1 MRFGRAHGS
10 FTRLAVVAVVG
21 AASVVGGSGPARGSS
36 LAAAAQP
43 EYTLTDLGAV
53 TAQPRSEATAINSS
67 GIVVGDSFNSTG
79 PDSAI
84 VWRPGATGSY
94 SSTALPNLA
103 GGSIAN
109 DVSDTGVI
117 VGVSGQT
124 IPQGERAVLWD
135 ATGVHDLNITLPA
148 GSPGSV
154 GRGINAKGQIVGDI
168 GGPGGG
174 GFQWEAG
181 TVTLLGQSL
190 FAQAIN
196 SAGEIVGRHETVCC
210 SFAFHALFAGAVP
223 VDLPAFGPGSP
234 TGAAD
239 VNDSGDIVGASG
251 VRHGTPPFT
260 YFVPHGALWQGDAI
274 TNLGTLA
281 GCDCESSALA
291 INNAGTIVGYSDGP
305 DTDPYFHAVIWKNGS
320 IQDLNNLVPANSGV
334 LLERASGINDKGQ
347 IVGTGYRLP
356 VTGDDRY
363 DEQHAYLLTP
373 TGCDPIDEAAL
384 ADPASIDS
392 LPDRDGDGIPDCW
405 EEHGASI
412 RASDGTV
419 VTFPIPGADPDRPDV
434 YVEVDWMTGHR
445 PQVGSLPDVV
455 AAFSVDGGITLHA
468 RPDEEVP
475 DIPLILFRPGA
486 RGSGAQDD
494 FWDLKVGDGV
504 PCHGYFGT
512 AAERSDPHCGALLAA
527 KRLFTRYAIFGDDQ
541 FDHPG
546 SSGVSEIYGNF
557 GGNDMMVTLGGW
569 SAPSIASAGGQEAAE
584 AGTFMHEL
592 GHTLDLNHGGD
603 ETRNCKPNYP
613 SVMNYLFQFAYAQA
627 DPNRPLDYSHGA
639 RPSLNEAGLAESL
652 GLGGVPGGIAVFGN
666 HGIPWTEPAGG
677 AIDWNED
684 GTIGNSSADIN
695 RVDTIGDCAY
705 PFEAV
710 DGRVISASFG
720 ALLSP
725 TSVPAPGAFSILVNG
740 VSNQQPVHVVVYRK
754 FVYVTLDRPVAAAD
768 NVTWGYTRPAQNPL
782 TLLNGTAVSS
792 WSQRTV
798 ANRTGVRE
806 TLDDYNDWGHLV
818 FRFRDGPGF
827 ASGAGQL
834 AHPDVPDMTADE
846 VAATAGAFPRP
857 DASAPQTT
865 ASVSPAPNAAGW
877 NQATITVALH
887 STDEPGGSGV
897 REIVYRLGSNAPV
910 TVAGDAVSVEVSAE
924 GTSELA
930 FFARDNAG
938 NAETGDTITVRIDK
952 HAPNIVCG
960 AADGAWHAA
969 NVSIPCAAADSLS
982 GLGQPTDAAFTLATS
997 VLDGVET
1004 ADASTGTHEVCDVAG
1019 NCATAGPVRGNR
1031 VDRKPP
1037 TITVSVP
1044 IDGATYVLN
1053 EVARVAYTCDDGGSG
1068 IASCAGSSASGAPLD
1083 TSRVGVNTF
1092 SVVATDAVGNRTTQA
1107 ASYVVG
1113 YRICPLFDVDQTRKA
1128 GSTIPVRLQLCDAA
1142 EANAS
1147 SLAIAVTALAVDGAA
1162 PADSGTANPGNTFRF
1177 EADLGGTGGYIYNLS
1192 TRGLA
1197 PGRHTLTLQAA
1208 GDALIHR
1215 IDFLLR

>member
-1 MRFGRAHGS
+1 MKFGHAHGWLA
-10 FTRLAVVAVVG
+10 RLAVIVVAG
-21 AASVVGGSGPARGSS
+21 TATVVGGSGSARGNS
-36 LAAAAQP
+36 LAAAAEP

-53 TAQPRSEATAINSS
+53 TAQPRSEAKAINNK

-109 DVSDTGVI
+109 DVNDKGAI

-124 IPQGERAVLWD
+124 IPQGERAVIWD
-135 ATGVHDLNITLPA
+135 ATGVHDLNVTVPA

-154 GRGINAKGQIVGDI
+154 ARGINAKGQIVGDI
-168 GGPGGG
+168 GGAGGG
-174 GFQWEAG
+174 GFQWDAG
-181 TVTLLGQSL
+181 TVTPLGQSL
-190 FAQAIN
+190 FPTAIN
-196 SAGEIVGRHETVCC
+196 AAGEIVGRHETLCC
-210 SFAFHALFAGAVP
+210 SFAFHVLFAGAVP
-223 VDLPAFGPGSP
+223 VDLPTFGPSSP
-234 TGAAD
+234 TGALDA
-239 VNDSGDIVGASG
+239 NDSGDIVGASG
-251 VRHGTPPFT
+251 RRHGTPPFA
-260 YFVPHGALWQGDAI
+260 YFVPTAAFWHGDAI

-305 DTDPYFHAVIWKNGS
+305 DSDPYFHAVIWKNSS
-320 IQDLNNLVPANSGV
+320 IHDLNDLIPANSGL

-356 VTGDDRY
+356 VTGDPRF
-363 DEQHAYLLTP
+363 DEEHAYLLVP
-373 TGCDPIDEAAL
+373 AGCDPIDEAAL

-392 LPDRDGDGIPDCW
+392 LPDRDGDAIPDCW

-419 VTFPIPGADPDRPDV
+419 VTYPIPGADPDRADV

-475 DIPLILFRPGA
+475 DIPFILFRPGT

-494 FWDLKVGDGV
+494 FWDLKVGDGAA
-504 PCHGYFGT
+504 CHGYFGT
-512 AAERSDPHCGALLAA
+512 VAERSDPHCGALLAA
-527 KRLFTRYAIFGDDQ
+527 KRLFTRYAIFGDHQ
-541 FDHPG
+541 FDSPG

-557 GGNDMMVTLGGW
+557 GGNDLMVTLGGW
-569 SAPSIASAGGQEAAE
+569 SASSILLAGGQEAAE

-592 GHTLDLNHGGD
+592 GHTLGLDHGGD
-603 ETRNCKPNYP
+603 EARNCKPNYP
-613 SVMNYLFQFAYAQA
+613 SVMNYLFQFPYPHG

-652 GLGGVPGGIAVFGN
+652 GLGGVRGGIAVFGN
-666 HGIPWTEPAGG
+666 HGIPWTEPADG

-710 DGRVISASFG
+710 DGSVISASFG

-725 TSVPAPGAFSILVNG
+725 TSVPAPSAFSILVNG
-740 VSNQQPVHVVVYRK
+740 MSNQQPRHVAVYWN
-754 FVYVTLDRPVAAAD
+754 FVYVSLDRPVAATD
-768 NVTWGYTRPAQNPL
+768 SVTWGYTRPAQNPL
-782 TLLNGTAVSS
+782 TLLNGTVRTS
-792 WSQRTV
+792 WSSRTLV
-798 ANRTGVRE
+798 NRTGVRE

-834 AHPDVPDMTADE
+834 AHPDVPDMTVDE

-857 DASAPQTT
+857 DATAPDTT
-865 ASVSPAPNAAGW
+865 AMLSPAPNAAGW
-877 NQATITVALH
+877 NQGMVTVALG
-887 STDEPGGSGV
+887 SMDEPGGSGV

-910 TVAGDAVSVEVSAE
+910 TVAGDSASVEVSAE
-924 GTSELA
+924 GTSVLA
-930 FFARDNAG
+930 FYARDNAG
-938 NAETGDTITVRIDK
+938 NAETEHTITVRIDN
-952 HAPNIVCG
+952 HAPNIACG
-960 AADGAWHAA
+960 AADSAWHAA
-969 NVSIPCAAADSLS
+969 NVSIACAAADSLS
-982 GLGQPTDAAFTLATS
+982 GLAQPTDATLTLATS
-997 VLDGVET
+997 VRDGVET
-1004 ADASTGTHEVCDVAG
+1004 ADASTGTHAVCDVAG

-1031 VDRKPP
+1031 VDRKSP

-1044 IDGATYVLN
+1044 FDDATYVLN

-1068 IASCAGSSASGAPLD
+1068 IASCAGSSARGAPLD
-1083 TSRVGVNTF
+1083 TSRIGVATF
-1092 SVVATDAVGNRTTQA
+1092 NVVATDAVGNRTTQA
-1107 ASYVVG
+1107 AAYLVG
-1113 YRICPLFDVDQTRKA
+1113 YRICPLFDLDQSKKA
-1128 GSTIPVRLQLCDAA
+1128 GSTVPVRLQLCDAA
-1142 EANAS
+1142 GANAS

-1177 EADLGGTGGYIYNLS
+1177 EADLGGSGGYVYNLS

-1208 GDALIHR
+1208 GDAMIHR